1 MLANCF
7 FYLHNGYMTSVLK
20 FFRKYPELAATLF
33 VGITAFALYGAGAS
47 WVRWYVSAFA
57 LVMAIIL
64 SWDMVKDIMG
74 GAWGVD
80 LLAITA
86 IVSTVLVG
94 EYWAALIVCLMLSGG
109 ESLEDYA
116 AQRAR
121 SQLTGLLEGAPTTA
135 HILTSDGKIVDV
147 PVEDVGVGDRLV
159 VRPGEVVPVD
169 GVLESEHATTE
180 ESSLTGE
187 PLPVE
192 HVQGDELFSGGL
204 NGAGAIVIEARAT
217 AEESQ
222 YQQIISLVKQAQESQ
237 APVVRLAD
245 RVAVPFTLIAFIIA
259 GFAWWVS
266 GDPVRLAQVLVVATP
281 CPLLLA
287 APVAFLAGM
296 NRAAKEGIIVKD
308 SGTLEKLS
316 RIRTVAM
323 DKTGTLT
330 FGHPEL
336 VDMKTAGDVSER
348 ELLAVAAAVEVFS
361 AHPLAAAVVSAAR
374 KQGIEIPGASDATEE
389 PGRGVTGTVNGHTI
403 QVGNGRWLNIADHD
417 LMATPGQILI
427 HVSRNRQWMGALI
440 MEDTVRPD
448 ASATVDSMRNMGI
461 NHVMMITGDGQAT
474 SDAIAHQV
482 GISEIAHSLLPAQKV
497 EAIRHTEHPVAAIGD
512 GVNDAPV
519 LATADVGIAMG
530 ARGSSAASESA
541 DVVIMLDDIY
551 RSSRSIAIGKRTMAV
566 AMQAIGIGVG
576 LSIVLMFVGATGI
589 MPAVVGAFMQEIIDL
604 ACILWA
610 LLAARPGA
618 HEIPLD
624 QVIGASSSHN
634 MEREWSSSGQI

>member
-1 MLANCF
+1 MS
-7 FYLHNGYMTSVLK
+7 SVLE

-33 VGITAFALYGAGAS
+33 VGVSAFALYVADVA
-47 WVRWYVSAFA
+47 WVHWYVSAFA
-57 LVMAIIL
+57 LVMALIL

-86 IVSTVLVG
+86 IVSTVFVG

-135 HILTSDGKIVDV
+135 HIVDADGGITDVDIEHV
-147 PVEDVGVGDRLV
+147 QVGDRLV

-169 GVLESEHATTE
+169 GVLASEHATTE

-192 HVQGDELFSGGL
+192 HSRGDELFSGGL
-204 NGAGAIVIEARAT
+204 NGANAIVIEARAT
-217 AEESQ
+217 AEQSQ
-222 YQQIISLVKQAQESQ
+222 YQQIISLVKQAQQSQ

-245 RVAVPFTLIAFIIA
+245 RVAVPFTLVAFVVA
-259 GFAWWVS
+259 GLAWWIS

-296 NRAAKEGIIVKD
+296 NRAAKEGIIIKD

-330 FGHPEL
+330 VGHPEL
-336 VDMKTAGDVSER
+336 VGMKTAGDISER
-348 ELLAVAAAVEVFS
+348 ELLQTAAAIEVFS
-361 AHPLAAAVVSAAR
+361 AHPLAAAVVSAAHSR
-374 KQGIEIPGASDATEE
+374 AIDIPTATEATEE
-389 PGRGVTGTVNGHTI
+389 SGRGVTGIVNGQTV
-403 QVGNGRWLNIADHD
+403 QVGNSRWLNIADHGLD
-417 LMATPGQILI
+417 AEAGQILI
-427 HVSRNRQWMGALI
+427 HVARNGRWIGALI
-440 MEDTVRPD
+440 MEDTLRHD
-448 ASATVDSMRNMGI
+448 AAATVASMRDMGI
-461 NHVMMITGDGQAT
+461 EHVMMITGDGPAT
-474 SDAIAHQV
+474 ANAIGQRV
-482 GISEIAHSLLPAQKV
+482 GITEISHSLLPGQKV
-497 EAIRHTEHPVAAIGD
+497 DAIGHTEHPVAAIGD

-551 RSSRSIAIGKRTMAV
+551 RAARSIAVGKRTMTV
-566 AMQAIGIGVG
+566 AIQAIGIGVG
-576 LSIVLMFVGATGI
+576 LSIILMLIGATGV

-618 HEIPLD
+618 HEIPLER
-624 QVIGASSSHN
+624 VIDPQNSQTGAGEYVSN
-634 MEREWSSSGQI
+634 TRI